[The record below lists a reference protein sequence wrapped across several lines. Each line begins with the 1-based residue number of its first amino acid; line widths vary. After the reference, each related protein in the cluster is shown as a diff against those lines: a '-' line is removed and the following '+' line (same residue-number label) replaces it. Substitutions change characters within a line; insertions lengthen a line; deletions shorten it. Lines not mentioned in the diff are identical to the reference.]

1 MKPKPILTTFNAPSH
16 IRSKFDEVCHLDGK
30 SRTQVLVQLMTDYV
44 LIDGPQIVEKIRSI
58 QSFHPDDTAP
68 ASDRWLVPSS

>member
-58 QSFHPDDTAP
+58 QTFRPDDTTP
-68 ASDRWLVPSS
+68 VRDRWLIAS